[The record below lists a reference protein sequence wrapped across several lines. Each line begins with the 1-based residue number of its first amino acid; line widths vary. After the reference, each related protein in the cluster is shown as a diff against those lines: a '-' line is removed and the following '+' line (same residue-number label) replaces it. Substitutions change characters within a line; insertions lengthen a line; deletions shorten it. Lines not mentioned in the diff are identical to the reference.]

1 MIPYKIAVPARK
13 GGVGKTCVSC
23 GIASIFAKRGL
34 KVLVIDLDPQSN
46 AAYVIGADPTAQGSA
61 HFLLRKNI
69 QPTEVTQNLYVLPG
83 GLDLLSH
90 SIQKLHPEELADL
103 VADLSFD
110 ALIIDCPPG
119 NENLERLAVTCA
131 DIALV
136 VTNAHPLAVLGA
148 SRVVMDLAENCD
160 RNRKGPKRWA
170 LVQSQIDLRRTLDR
184 ELESQLKANFPNV
197 DLLLIRQD
205 ASLSLA
211 AADRVPIME
220 YAPNSKAAQDLE
232 HIADWI
238 INGYPKN

>member
-1 MIPYKIAVPARK
+1 MISYKIAVPARK

-23 GIASIFAKRGL
+23 GVASVFAKRGF
-34 KVLVIDLDPQSN
+34 KVLVVDLDPQSN
-46 AAYVIGADPTAQGSA
+46 AAYVMGADPTVQGSA
-61 HFLLRKNI
+61 HFLLRKEI
-69 QPTEVTQNLYVLPG
+69 QPTEAAQNLYVLPG

-90 SIQKLHPEELADL
+90 PIQKLHPEELADL
-103 VADLSFD
+103 VVDLPFD
-110 ALIIDCPPG
+110 VLIIDCPPG

-131 DIALV
+131 DVALV

-148 SRVVMDLAENCD
+148 SRVVMDLAEMRD
-160 RNRKGPKRWA
+160 RKRRGPKRWA

-184 ELESQLKANFPNV
+184 ELESQLKESFPEV

-205 ASLSLA
+205 ATLSLA

-232 HIADWI
+232 NIADWI
-238 INGYPKN
+238 VNGYPKN